1 MSDQV
6 IEQWRVTEDFLQLL
20 RTGTGKTVFDTEI
33 GPGEGLPM
41 AELPDGRAVPD
52 VYFVVYE
59 VPGGLPDGSFGAP
72 NDMIDVEY
80 QVTSVGPKSRKQAR
94 AAADL
99 ARRTIIQRVDR
110 PRDGTGD
117 GYAVPWPSGPTPT
130 YSVVGRVMAS
140 QGGTDPSGTEQ
151 AHPFTVAERFTVRIS
166 TS

>member
-1 MSDQV
+1 MSKQTQGV
-6 IEQWRVTEDFLQLL
+6 AHSL
-20 RTGTGKTVFDTEI
+20 RDAEECKRFESSF
-33 GPGEGLPM
+33 GPIQQHPVVSTRS
-41 AELPDGRAVPD
+41 ELPDGRAVPD